1 MILNHAHAMIFDTEL
16 PKSLWPYAV
25 AYTCHLKNRSS
36 THTLNGKT
44 PFELFY
50 NKKPD
55 ISSVRIF
62 GCDMWVLNQDHKGKL
77 DPQSHKYKFIGLSDE
92 TCTCWYYKPANGE
105 VAKSCNIIFP
115 HSHPIPTFPIP
126 IPSPPEGESRS
137 IDGQS
142 SQEDPDNTQETTDD
156 DLETPDDKVELTP
169 DDRCRWDNDL
179 IPNPPG
185 YGVLGEGM
193 LWDEW
198 GDYLSI
204 LGWIL

>member
-1 MILNHAHAMIFDTEL
+1 MILDHARAMIFDTEL

-25 AYTCHLKNRSS
+25 AYACHLKNRSP
-36 THTLNGKT
+36 TRTLNGKT

-50 NKKPD
+50 NRKPD

-92 TCTCWYYKPANGE
+92 THACWYYKPANGK
-105 VAKSCNIIFP
+105 VAKLYNIIFP
-115 HSHPIPTFPIP
+115 RSHPIPTFPIP

-142 SQEDPDNTQETTDD
+142 SQEDPDDTQETTDD
-156 DLETPDDKVELTP
+156 DLETPDDKVELMPDNWAVGSFDNSIHSLPDNTP
-169 DDRCRWDNDL
+169 SQF
-179 IPNPPG
+179 IPCPN
-185 YGVLGEGM
+185 
-193 LWDEW
+193 
-198 GDYLSI
+198 
-204 LGWIL
+204 